1 MKFILMSKL
10 LTLMLLCIAAV
21 LPVAQAQESVTVRL
35 AGSDLLPKSWVK
47 FVTDRAAEEGI
58 ALNATLLGTLDAER
72 RVSQRSADFALVAA
86 PRGDEIPEN
95 WRRIP
100 VAYQVV
106 VVVVH
111 RSNPV
116 AALSYAELRSIFGT
130 GGRAEQW
137 GAFTNEA
144 GWSARKINP
153 GMLRVEDNLSHEIFS
168 HYVMDGQLLRS
179 TIRFSRNSR
188 TLLDVIGD
196 DAGAI
201 AVIPSG
207 SMTGLTRQ
215 MPISREQGSPAFS
228 PTPDNV
234 MFGDYPL
241 RLPFYLAWD
250 PEHVSN
256 AFNEMVGILLSEDSA
271 AILSDN
277 RLMPLPV
284 TERQSYML
292 EFQ

>member
-1 MKFILMSKL
+1 MKFISISKL
-10 LTLMLLCIAAV
+10 LSLMLLSVAAV
-21 LPVAQAQESVTVRL
+21 LSVAQAQETVAVRL
-35 AGSDLLPKSWVK
+35 AGSDLLPKAWVE
-47 FVTDRAAEEGI
+47 FVKNQAAEQGI
-58 ALNATLLGTLDAER
+58 AVNATMLGTLDAER
-72 RVSQRSADFALVAA
+72 RVSNRTADFALVAA

-95 WRRIP
+95 WSRIP
-100 VAYQVV
+100 LAYQVV

-116 AALSYAELRSIFGT
+116 DALSYAELRSIFGT

-137 GAFTNEA
+137 GAFSNEA

-168 HYVMDGQLLRS
+168 HYMMDGQLFR
-179 TIRFSRNSR
+179 TTTRFTQNTR
-188 TLLDVIGD
+188 TLLNMIAD

-201 AVIPSG
+201 AVMPSG
-207 SMTGLTRQ
+207 SLSGLARQ

-250 PEHVSN
+250 PEHVSD
-256 AFNEMVGILLSEDSA
+256 AFGAMVEIM
-271 AILSDN
+271 LSDASAEVLAN
-277 RLMPLPV
+277 NLLMPLPP
-284 TERQSYML
+284 TERQSYLL
-292 EFQ
+292 EYN